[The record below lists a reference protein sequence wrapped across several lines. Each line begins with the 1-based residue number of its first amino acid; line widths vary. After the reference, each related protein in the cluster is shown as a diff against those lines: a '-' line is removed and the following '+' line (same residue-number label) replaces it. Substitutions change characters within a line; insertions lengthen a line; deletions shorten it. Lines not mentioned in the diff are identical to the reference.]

1 MDFKSRPSAT
11 ALEAESSDW
20 IWFGCGGTKAS
31 VFFRNTR
38 RTKMSAGAVLRR
50 LGRTRGRKRRERETE
65 GARASEAGAGE
76 QRTTPTS
83 TEEGR
88 RGETGG
94 GERLMVSSPR
104 RWLRADRCCCCWDLY
119 NIAACLGKQDVKL
132 HFPVVLGQV
141 QTEHHLSDS
150 L

>member
-88 RGETGG
+88 RGETTPTDGG
-94 GERLMVSSPR
+94 GGMEREGGRLGGLKMDAGESALRGHGDRFR
-104 RWLRADRCCCCWDLY
+104 RET
-119 NIAACLGKQDVKL
+119 KKKL
-132 HFPVVLGQV
+132 
-141 QTEHHLSDS
+141 E
-150 L
+150 